1 MRKLSALI
9 AMILCVSI
17 GGVYAAWTYTNSA
30 KDIADVYE
38 AYTVTLS
45 TATEEGAHGVYN
57 IDTNIT
63 KITIDQNGTNVPTD
77 DFHKAVMNIATSD
90 DQRAYIKITLDLAP
104 SAPKDEVVFAAF
116 DTTYNLR
123 VIDVHS
129 QYKDA
134 NGNTVDIFNDLVVG
148 TTTIADGAGG
158 DWELVDA
165 ENRIF
170 SYTIYLDQE
179 IALNNF
185 VLKSKQ
191 EHTDFGVA
199 LGNPLLRIDVSD
211 GTAAGGSGV

>member
-1 MRKLSALI
+1 M
-9 AMILCVSI
+9 
-17 GGVYAAWTYTNSA
+17 
-30 KDIADVYE
+30 
-38 AYTVTLS
+38 
-45 TATEEGAHGVYN
+45 
-57 IDTNIT
+57 
-63 KITIDQNGTNVPTD
+63 
-77 DFHKAVMNIATSD
+77 
-90 DQRAYIKITLDLAP
+90 
-104 SAPKDEVVFAAF
+104 
-116 DTTYNLR
+116 
-123 VIDVHS
+123 IDVNS

-134 NGNTVDIFNDLVVG
+134 NENTVDIFNDLVVG

>member
-38 AYTVTLS
+38 AYTITLT
-45 TATEEGAHGVYN
+45 TATEEGAHGTYS

-63 KITIDQNGTNVPTD
+63 KITIDQNGTTVPED
-77 DFHKAVMNIATSD
+77 DFHKAVLNVATSD
-90 DQRAYIKITLDLAP
+90 NGRAYIKITLDLAP
-104 SAPKDEVVFAAF
+104 NAPKDEDVFAAF
-116 DTTYNLR
+116 DTTYDLR
-123 VIDVHS
+123 VIDVNS
-129 QYKDA
+129 QYA
-134 NGNTVDIFNDLVVG
+134 GSNIFNDLVPG
-148 TTTIADGAGG
+148 TKTIADGADG

-165 ENRIF
+165 TNRIF

-191 EHTDFGVA
+191 EHTNFGTA

>member
-45 TATEEGAHGVYN
+45 TATEEGAHGVYS

-63 KITIDQNGTNVPTD
+63 KLTIDQNGTNVPTD
-77 DFHKAVMNIATSD
+77 DFHKAVLNVATSD
-90 DQRAYIKITLDLAP
+90 GERAYITITLDLAP

-116 DTTYNLR
+116 DTTYDLR
-123 VIDVHS
+123 VIDVNS
-129 QYKDA
+129 QYKNAD
-134 NGNTVDIFNDLVVG
+134 GDMDDIFEDLKVG
-148 TTTIADGAGG
+148 TKTIAYE
-158 DWELVDA
+158 DWTKKDA
-165 ENRIF
+165 TNRIF
-170 SYTIYLDQE
+170 SYTIYLDEE

-191 EHTDFGVA
+191 EHTAFGTA

>member
-1 MRKLSALI
+1 
-9 AMILCVSI
+9 MILCVSI

-104 SAPKDEVVFAAF
+104 NAPKDEVVFAAF
-116 DTTYNLR
+116 DTTYDLK
-123 VIDVHS
+123 VIDVHG
-129 QYKDA
+129 QYA
-134 NGNTVDIFNDLVVG
+134 GSDIFNDLVPG
-148 TTTIADGAGG
+148 ATTIADGA
-158 DWELVDA
+158 WTVENA

-170 SYTIYLDQE
+170 SYTIYLDEE

-191 EHTDFGVA
+191 EHTNFGVA